1 MLQNLKISD
10 TIIHFYLPED
20 CGHVHRDMLSLDS
33 GEVTVE
39 DDQQDIEWDHAQ
51 LLNRLDNGR

>member
-1 MLQNLKISD
+1 M
-10 TIIHFYLPED
+10 HFYLPGD